1 MKNMFAAPKT
11 ADVATDDLVAPI
23 VLTEDAPQKGNKEID
38 IPLELLEVK
47 IEDIIKA
54 NDPID
59 SKILETSSPVETNS
73 KPPSKNKREKKVVDK
88 PAPPQDKVIN
98 RVKNSKAT
106 KFQGPKV
113 HIGCR
118 VSNEMKDSIE
128 DMAKDF
134 AYLARK
140 EYGIKIKDSCSS
152 IQRAFLLLGM
162 SCFTESVRHKVL
174 KGYDNE
180 SEMEDEVLQQLIAL
194 MRIHKVEID
203 DMDF

>member
-1 MKNMFAAPKT
+1 MFPTPKT
-11 ADVATDDLVAPI
+11 TAFVPEVTIDPI
-23 VLTEDAPQKGNKEID
+23 VPVVPNAQTPLKENQIND
-38 IPLELLEVK
+38 IPLEVIEVEIDK
-47 IEDIIKA
+47 IET
-54 NDPID
+54 NDPKD
-59 SKILETSSPVETNS
+59 SKIILDSPLVADS
-73 KPPSKNKREKKVVDK
+73 KPPTKKKTEKKVSDK
-88 PAPPQDKVIN
+88 PMAPQDKVI
-98 RVKNSKAT
+98 KQTKKPKAI
-106 KFQGPKV
+106 KFEGPKV
-113 HIGCR
+113 HLGCR
-118 VSNEMKDSIE
+118 VSNEMKDAIE

-162 SCFTESVRHKVL
+162 SCFTENVRHKVL

-194 MRIHKVEID
+194 MRIHNVEID

>member
-1 MKNMFAAPKT
+1 MEHQ
-11 ADVATDDLVAPI
+11 I
-23 VLTEDAPQKGNKEID
+23 ED
-38 IPLELLEVK
+38 IPLEVIEVQIDEIQTNESIK
-47 IEDIIKA
+47 NSEIILD
-54 NDPID
+54 NSLVPLD
-59 SKILETSSPVETNS
+59 S
-73 KPPSKNKREKKVVDK
+73 KPPTKNKKEKKVVGKDT
-88 PAPPQDKVIN
+88 PPQEKVIK
-98 RVKNSKAT
+98 KNKNPKT
-106 KFQGPKV
+106 IKFQGPKV
-113 HIGCR
+113 HLGCR

-162 SCFTESVRHKVL
+162 SCFTENVRHKVL

-194 MRIHKVEID
+194 MRIHKVAID